1 MKKKGILPLSAQVKH
16 AADLPMIPLRM
27 LITDDHAVIR
37 TGLKYL
43 MARHYPEVILGEAD
57 ACSTLNIKLQQETY
71 THLILDMQLG
81 DCNSMDLIPGIIA
94 QYPELNI
101 MIYTMSPEAIYGK
114 RLVQMGVMGFLSKE
128 EEEETLV
135 QALTL
140 FLHGQPYLSEELTQS
155 LGAEQK
161 RNSAST
167 NPFDDLSDRELMVL
181 RFLLQGH
188 RVKEISN
195 RLDLKMST
203 VATYKV
209 RIFEKLNVNN
219 LADMQ
224 RLADVYHLG

>member
-16 AADLPMIPLRM
+16 ADDLPMIPLRM

-43 MARHYPEVILGEAD
+43 IARYFPEVTLGEAD
-57 ACSTLNIKLQQETY
+57 ACSTLKEELQKGNY
-71 THLILDMQLG
+71 THLVLDMQLG
-81 DCNSMDLIPGIIA
+81 DCNSMDLIPGMIA
-94 QYPELNI
+94 QHPSLRI

-114 RLVQMGVMGFLSKE
+114 RLVQMGVHGFLSKE
-128 EEEETLV
+128 EEEDTLI

-140 FLHGQPYLSEELTQS
+140 FLQGQPYLSDELKRA
-155 LGAEQK
+155 LGTEQK
-161 RNSAST
+161 RSQSSI
-167 NPFDDLSDRELMVL
+167 NPFDDLSERELMVL
-181 RFLLQGH
+181 CFLLQGH

>member
-1 MKKKGILPLSAQVKH
+1 MGNDWFKW
-16 AADLPMIPLRM
+16 
-27 LITDDHAVIR
+27 
-37 TGLKYL
+37 
-43 MARHYPEVILGEAD
+43 
-57 ACSTLNIKLQQETY
+57 
-71 THLILDMQLG
+71 
-81 DCNSMDLIPGIIA
+81 
-94 QYPELNI
+94 
-101 MIYTMSPEAIYGK
+101 
-114 RLVQMGVMGFLSKE
+114 GVMGFLSKE